1 MISKFFIERPVFA
14 NVIAVVTILLGVV
27 GLFGLPVSQ
36 YPDVVPPT
44 VQVATNYPGASAT
57 TIARTVALPI
67 EQQVNGVQGMLYMQ
81 STSTDSGAYTLTVT
95 FRIGTDPNQ
104 AQILVQNRVSIAMAS
119 LPQSVQV
126 QGVTVQKRSTNVL
139 GFVALTS
146 PDHSRDSLYLSNYA
160 TIHVIDALSR
170 VPGVGN
176 ISVMGASQYAM
187 RIWFDPEL
195 LQAHGLQASDVM
207 NVIEQQSQIVPSGQF
222 GSPPGQAEPFQY
234 TLEVP
239 GRLAEPGAFGNL
251 IIKTGS
257 ALGGQIVR
265 LRDVAR
271 VELGAKSYAQ
281 DFQLNGKP
289 AIGIGIYAT
298 PEANGLAT
306 FQAVRREMGALSR
319 DFPPGV
325 AFEVPFDTTTFVSA
339 SIDEVYKTLIEA
351 AILVLIVVLV
361 FLQDWRAMMVP
372 ATTVPVTII
381 GAFAAMAAMGFGVN
395 ISTLLAIVLA
405 IGIVVDD
412 AIVVVEGVAQQLE
425 RGLSGRDAAVEAMKL
440 LVGPIIG
447 ITLVLMSVFIPAAFL
462 AGLTG
467 RMYAQFAL
475 VIAATAAI
483 SAVNALTLK
492 PTQCATWM
500 RQVPRDVRRNAFY
513 RAFNR
518 LYAGAEARYVR
529 LIHSV
534 VGRPGASVLLAL
546 GIIVLAVGG
555 LSRLPTG
562 FLPLE
567 DQGYFVISVQL
578 PSGASLARVETTLQ
592 RISSA
597 VQRVPGVDNVV
608 TISGMSVLDNSA
620 SLANAGTVYV
630 VLKDWSQRRGAAG
643 GLAGMYQALGK
654 AVAPIHEAS
663 VRVVPPPAIQGI
675 GNAGGFTMQLELRDG
690 TLDWSRLQ
698 AATAG
703 VVRAGGSQSAISR
716 VFSTY
721 RADAP
726 QYVVSVDRDKA
737 ATLGV
742 SVQDVFEELSYAV
755 GSGYAGQFDRFN
767 HVFQVYIEAQ
777 DAYRLDAAHL
787 GLLRVRNS
795 NGGMVPLGSLVQVA
809 PLTGP
814 SLVTL
819 YNLYPSATLIGSPG
833 KGFSSGDA
841 LTVMEQAAAYDMP
854 PGLGYDWTAM
864 SYQER
869 AVGGQIYL
877 VFGLGI
883 LMVYLVLAAQYE
895 SWIMPVAVISAV
907 PLALTGPAAVIS
919 LLGIDNNLYT
929 QIGLI
934 LLVAL
939 SAKNAI
945 LIVEMARELRDNGRS
960 IVDAAAEAAR
970 IRFRPILMTSI
981 AFSLGVLP
989 LVTASGA
996 GANARKSIGIA
1007 TLSGMIS
1014 STCLA
1019 VVLVPAF
1026 FVVIRRFEERRK
1038 KEPAHA

>member
-14 NVIAVVTILLGVV
+14 NVIAVVTILLGIV
-27 GLFGLPVSQ
+27 GLSAMPISQ

-44 VQVATNYPGASAT
+44 VQVTTNYPGASAT

-67 EQQVNGVQGMLYMQ
+67 EQQVNGVQDMLYMQ

-95 FRIGTDPNQ
+95 FRIGTDPDK
-104 AQILVQNRVSIAMAS
+104 AQILVQNRVSSAMAS

-126 QGVTVQKRSTNVL
+126 QGVTVQKRSTSVL

-146 PDHSRDSLYLSNYA
+146 PDNSRDSLYLSNYA

-170 VPGVGN
+170 IPGVGN
-176 ISVMGASQYAM
+176 INVLGASQYAM
-187 RIWFDPEL
+187 RIWFDPDL
-195 LQAHGLQASDVM
+195 LQAHGLEASDVLSA
-207 NVIEQQSQIVPSGQF
+207 IEQQSQVVPSGQF
-222 GSPPGQAEPFQY
+222 GSPPGRAQPFQY
-234 TLEVP
+234 TLDVP
-239 GRLAEPGAFGNL
+239 GRLADPVEFGNL
-251 IIKTGS
+251 IIKTG
-257 ALGGQIVR
+257 AGTGGQIVR
-265 LRDVAR
+265 LHDVAR
-271 VELGAKSYAQ
+271 VEMGAKSYAQ
-281 DFQLNGKP
+281 DFRLNGRP
-289 AIGIGIYAT
+289 AIGIGIYQT
-298 PEANGLAT
+298 PEANGLQT
-306 FQAVRREMGALSR
+306 FRAVRREMAGLSR
-319 DFPPGV
+319 NFPPGV
-325 AFEVPFDTTTFVSA
+325 ASEIPFDTTTFVSA
-339 SIDEVYKTLIEA
+339 SIQEVYKTLIEA
-351 AILVLIVVLV
+351 AILVLIVILV

-412 AIVVVEGVAQQLE
+412 AIVIVEGVAQQLE
-425 RGLSGRDAAVEAMKL
+425 RGLPGRAAATEAMGV

-447 ITLVLMSVFIPAAFL
+447 ITLVLMSVFIPAGFL
-462 AGLTG
+462 SGLTG

-475 VIAATAAI
+475 VIAATALI
-483 SAVNALTLK
+483 SAINALTLK
-492 PTQCATWM
+492 PTQCAAWM
-500 RQVPRDVRRNAFY
+500 RPVPRDARRNGFY

-518 LYAGAEARYVR
+518 FYATAEARYVR
-529 LIHSV
+529 LIRSV
-534 VGRPGASVLLAL
+534 VGRSGISVLVAL
-546 GIIVLAVGG
+546 GIIVLAIGG

-567 DQGYFVISVQL
+567 DQGYFVISAQL
-578 PSGASLARVETTLQ
+578 PSGASLARVGATLR
-592 RISSA
+592 RISNV
-597 VQRVPGVDNVV
+597 VQKVPGVENVV

-620 SLANAGTVYV
+620 SISNAGTVYV
-630 VLKDWSQRRGAAG
+630 VLKDWSQRGSGA
-643 GLAGMYQALGK
+643 GLIGMYHALSN
-654 AVAPIHEAS
+654 AVAPIREAS
-663 VRVVPPPAIQGI
+663 IRVVPPPAIQGI

-690 TLDWSRLQ
+690 TLDWSHLQ
-698 AATAG
+698 AVTADM
-703 VVRAGGSQSAISR
+703 VRAGGSQSAISR
-716 VFSTY
+716 IFSTY
-721 RADAP
+721 HADAP
-726 QYVVSVDRDKA
+726 QFAVSVDRTKA

-742 SVQDVFEELSYAV
+742 SVQDVFQELSYAV

-767 HVFQVYIEAQ
+767 HVFQVYVQAQ
-777 DAYRLDAAHL
+777 DAYRVDAAHL
-787 GLLRVRNS
+787 GLLRVRNA
-795 NGGMVPLGSLVQVA
+795 NGGMVPLGSLVRVT

-819 YNLYPSATLIGSPG
+819 YNLYPSATLIGTPG

-841 LTVMEQAAAYDMP
+841 LTVMEQAGAQELP
-854 PGLGYDWTAM
+854 PGTGYDWTAM
-864 SYQER
+864 SYQEK
-869 AVGGQIYL
+869 AVGGQVYL
-877 VFGLGI
+877 VFGLAM

-895 SWIMPVAVISAV
+895 SWFMPLAVIAAV
-907 PLALTGPAAVIS
+907 PLALTGPATVIAA
-919 LLGIDNNLYT
+919 LGIDNNLYT

-945 LIVEMARELRDNGRS
+945 LIVEMARELRESGRN
-960 IVDAAAEAAR
+960 IVDAAVEAAR

-981 AFSLGVLP
+981 AFALGVVP

-996 GANARKSIGIA
+996 GANARKSIGIT

-1026 FVVIRRFEERRK
+1026 FVVIRQFEERRK
-1038 KEPAHA
+1038 GTTHV